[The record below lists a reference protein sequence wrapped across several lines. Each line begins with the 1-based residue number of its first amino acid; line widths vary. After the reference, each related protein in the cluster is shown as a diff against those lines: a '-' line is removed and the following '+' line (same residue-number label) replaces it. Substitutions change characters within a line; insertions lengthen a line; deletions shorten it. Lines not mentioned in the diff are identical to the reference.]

1 MALAHPATVLPLSL
15 SFPLHL
21 SAPNPK
27 ESLERETKREREK
40 QRSNSRFR
48 SQLLPPSVTVMDGGD
63 VWSVAACAD
72 ANAASHVNR
81 IMLRFRPI
89 APKPVAGSSSAAA
102 ACGGG
107 GEVSQSSNVS
117 VLGKR
122 PKRKYVRIRRNSGYV
137 RKNSSSSVNGDGN
150 DIDQSS
156 EVAVVT
162 LQLMPEKEAPGGDS
176 AAGDSWCKN
185 VDLDLTVEKIQIVE
199 NRKPK
204 APCAPAEEGKE
215 GKGSDLVAAKKV
227 AESWVTVESV
237 ISTCMGDGG
246 GLGCTDA
253 EKVRTLGSDTCPG
266 FVCDGSLVVRWVN
279 EAYKRLLASED
290 IVVWLKVKDSASAAW
305 LCYSHP
311 AFTCGV
317 RLQYTW
323 RNEKCTKMVPCDV
336 WRLDSGGFAWR
347 LDVKAAL
354 SLGL

>member
-1 MALAHPATVLPLSL
+1 
-15 SFPLHL
+15 
-21 SAPNPK
+21 
-27 ESLERETKREREK
+27 
-40 QRSNSRFR
+40 
-48 SQLLPPSVTVMDGGD
+48 MDGGD

-305 LCYSHP
+305 LEDKKDVDRNLEMGLGYSWVSLLL
-311 AFTCGV
+311 GV
-317 RLQYTW
+317 GR
-323 RNEKCTKMVPCDV
+323 
-336 WRLDSGGFAWR
+336 G
-347 LDVKAAL
+347 
-354 SLGL
+354 

>member
-1 MALAHPATVLPLSL
+1 
-15 SFPLHL
+15 
-21 SAPNPK
+21 
-27 ESLERETKREREK
+27 
-40 QRSNSRFR
+40 
-48 SQLLPPSVTVMDGGD
+48 MDGGD

-89 APKPVAGSSSAAA
+89 APKPVAGGSSAAV
-102 ACGGG
+102 CGGG
-107 GEVSQSSNVS
+107 GEVSHSSHVS

-137 RKNSSSSVNGDGN
+137 RKNSSSNVNGNKGN
-150 DIDQSS
+150 DIDKSS
-156 EVAVVT
+156 DVAVVT
-162 LQLMPEKEAPGGDS
+162 LQLMPEKEAPGGNS

-199 NRKPK
+199 NRNPK
-204 APCAPAEEGKE
+204 APCATAEEGK
-215 GKGSDLVAAKKV
+215 GRKGSDLVAAGKV

-237 ISTCMGDGG
+237 ISTCMGDGGG

-266 FVCDGSLVVRWVN
+266 FVCDESLRVRWVN
-279 EAYKRLLASED
+279 EAYKRMVASED
-290 IVVWLKVKDSASAAW
+290 IVVWLKVKDSARTAW
-305 LCYSHP
+305 WCYSHP

-336 WRLDSGGFAWR
+336 WRLDCGGFAWR